1 MGSRFGWSAPL
12 PAFLYFGGVGAVVG
26 ETDLVLRAS
35 PTGSYFP
42 RTSSVRHCSP
52 PRQRHLGPVIG
63 TGASRSNHVGLAA
76 LLVALALAAPGGIG
90 LGDCKLAGLLG
101 LALGWFGWNAL
112 FAGVALGFLLA
123 AIYLCPG

>member
-1 MGSRFGWSAPL
+1 VA
-12 PAFLYFGGVGAVVG
+12 
-26 ETDLVLRAS
+26 
-35 PTGSYFP
+35 
-42 RTSSVRHCSP
+42 
-52 PRQRHLGPVIG
+52 G

-76 LLVALALAAPGGIG
+76 LFVVLALAAPGGIG